1 MNTPPIATD
10 ALSRQIARLALL
22 ATGAAALG
30 LIGMV
35 AAQAWQVLARY
46 ALNASPS
53 WTEPLTLVCLST
65 TLAFGAAAGVHAR
78 SHFSFPLLV
87 LLLPPP
93 WQRVLARIAGLV
105 IAAIG
110 LLLAWYASQLAWD
123 GLFIP
128 MAGAPLPQ
136 SAAFIPLALGGA
148 LMALFALAQLRSTEE
163 KA

>member
-1 MNTPPIATD
+1 MNDPVIAQD
-10 ALSRQIARLALL
+10 ALGRHSARLAYA
-22 ATGAAALG
+22 ATVLAAAG
-30 LIGMV
+30 LLGMV
-35 AAQAWQVLARY
+35 AAQGWQVLARY

-53 WTEPLTLVCLST
+53 WTEPLTLVFLST

-87 LLLPPP
+87 LMLPLA
-93 WQRVLARIAGLV
+93 WQRRMAQLSALVTAG
-105 IAAIG
+105 IG
-110 LLLAWYASQLAWD
+110 LLMAWYGAQLAWD

-148 LMALFALAQLRSTEE
+148 LMALFALAQLRSSEE